1 MFSRIDSR
9 RGRLGRFA
17 LFGMAFALFAGS
29 MWVKSLASQ
38 GRPLPDGP
46 GKEETRKLCSDCHEL
61 ERSISLNQDR
71 AGWQKTVDKMVAF
84 GMKGTETELRA
95 LVEYLAKTF
104 PADEMPKI
112 NVNKAKAIE
121 LESGL
126 SLKRSEAAALIQYRE
141 KNGHFK
147 SIEDLKKVP
156 GVDAAKVEAKK
167 DRLVF

>member
-1 MFSRIDSR
+1 MSSCMDSR
-9 RGRLGRFA
+9 RGRRWRLALLGVAGA
-17 LFGMAFALFAGS
+17 LCAAS
-29 MWVKSLASQ
+29 VWVKSSASQ

-46 GKEETRKLCSDCHEL
+46 GKEETLKLCSQCHEL

-71 AGWQKTVDKMVAF
+71 AGWQKTIDKMLAF
-84 GMKGTETELRA
+84 GMKGKEEELRA
-95 LVEYLAKTF
+95 VVEYLAKNF
-104 PADEMPKI
+104 PAEEVPKI

-126 SLKRSEAAALIQYRE
+126 SLKRSEAAALIHYRE

-156 GVDAAKVEAKK
+156 GVDAAKIEAKK